1 MPLQKDAFTII
12 LCQGFDGETTWMA
25 SGVDRITAEM
35 LYQKSILQDGMPPP
49 AVRFNIQLNVDQH
62 PRYMLGMSNCVH

>member
-12 LCQGFDGETTWMA
+12 LCQGLNGDVWLA
-25 SGVDRITAEM
+25 RGVDRISAE
-35 LYQKSILQDGMPPP
+35 LCYQKAILEEGISPPLI
-49 AVRFNIQLNVDQH
+49 RFNIQLKVDQH